1 MNKKVEAG
9 TIVRTALLGLALTNQ
24 ILSATGHP
32 VLPIENAELETLI
45 TTSMTVGASLK
56 SVNDMEE
63 RKHMNKKVEAGTIVR
78 TALLG
83 LALTNQILSATGHPV
98 LPIENAEL
106 ETLITT
112 SMTVGASL
120 WGWWK
125 NNQILSATGHPV
137 LPIENAELETL
148 ITTSMTV
155 GASLWGW
162 WKNNS
167 FTPEAIEGDKRMHDM
182 KRQIH

>member
-1 MNKKVEAG
+1 MNKKVE
-9 TIVRTALLGLALTNQ
+9 
-24 ILSATGHP
+24 S
-32 VLPIENAELETLI
+32 
-45 TTSMTVGASLK
+45 
-56 SVNDMEE
+56 
-63 RKHMNKKVEAGTIVR
+63 GTIVR

-125 NNQILSATGHPV
+125 NNA
-137 LPIENAELETL
+137 
-148 ITTSMTV
+148 
-155 GASLWGW
+155 
-162 WKNNS
+162 
-167 FTPEAIEGDKRMHDM
+167 FTPEARQAEAYLTQLRK
-182 KRQIH
+182 QIH